1 MTTGESVA
9 DGAATSSPLAGRE
22 LTAPSAPEAGVG
34 VAVSV
39 TVTVDKA
46 TVTVTGTQLA
56 ASFTAP
62 PAAPEPPA
70 PAEGAAMT
78 VTYFVEVLVPVK
90 VVVDSVST
98 APSLVATPAAS
109 PEFPEPGIVAY
120 TVAVEVCLIVVVTTV
135 VLVPDPRV

>member
-1 MTTGESVA
+1 MTTGEYVA

-22 LTAPSAPEAGVG
+22 LTAPSAPESGVG

-62 PAAPEPPA
+62 PAAPEPV
-70 PAEGAAMT
+70 PAEEAAMT
-78 VTYFVEVLVPVK
+78 VTYFVEVLVPVR

-98 APSLVATPAAS
+98 APSFVVTPAAS
-109 PEFPEPGIVAY
+109 PEFPEPGSVAY